1 MAAKHHPVST
11 RCELEIHPNKKVRKS
26 LIMHRVFRMKV
37 FWYAISDGKEKSERE
52 KKERNT
58 ERKTLDQNHH
68 AFLDLRKNNCYDQYF
83 SP

>member
-1 MAAKHHPVST
+1 
-11 RCELEIHPNKKVRKS
+11 
-26 LIMHRVFRMKV
+26 MKV

-83 SP
+83 SPYSIVRVCCVYVCARARARVCVCE